1 MKGAFRHDTILL
13 RWYVD
18 NVLSTPRSKLNLR
31 DVCTRRH
38 DGNVGVPQKQT
49 SPKGT
54 ASVKG
59 REVETVSRITCFINF
74 KPRFDIIV
82 RVVSIAQIVA
92 KYEPRLSR
100 RLYGNH
106 ALQTRKGRGF
116 EADFF
121 FILSIALSLE
131 TVTRTFVS
139 FRFKFYSH

>member
-1 MKGAFRHDTILL
+1 M
-13 RWYVD
+13 
-18 NVLSTPRSKLNLR
+18 
-31 DVCTRRH
+31 
-38 DGNVGVPQKQT
+38 
-49 SPKGT
+49 
-54 ASVKG
+54 
-59 REVETVSRITCFINF
+59 SRGYPC
-74 KPRFDIIV
+74 
-82 RVVSIAQIVA
+82 
-92 KYEPRLSR
+92 R